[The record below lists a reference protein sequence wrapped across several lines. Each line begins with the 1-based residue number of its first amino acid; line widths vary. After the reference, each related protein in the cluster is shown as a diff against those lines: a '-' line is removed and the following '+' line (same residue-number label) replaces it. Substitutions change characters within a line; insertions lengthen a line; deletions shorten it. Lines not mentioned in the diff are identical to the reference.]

1 MKFNSDFIYDTYSEW
16 HPYRVQG
23 HPHIRWDDHIHTYC
37 WNQWPEQDGSHWFD
51 ILKNENLAS
60 LEDSFISFMKVSDES
75 SAEDID

>member
-1 MKFNSDFIYDTYSEW
+1 MKFNSDFIYGTCSTW
-16 HPYRVQG
+16 HPYRVRG
-23 HPHIRWDDHIHTYC
+23 HPYLRWDDHVHAYC